1 MLDLYF
7 SSFNPGVPAAAEI
20 TDLPDETKD
29 AEITLKWKEAEN
41 NGAPI
46 TQYTVYQRTV
56 REDGKTLNW
65 IKIKE
70 VTDTSDRKVVVNLG
84 KGKEYEFVVSATN
97 KFGEGG
103 KEDRKIKKIKVLG
116 GRCILAQAP
125 VVQKVNSAIHRINHY
140 PVDNVSG
147 FPNTYPLD
155 SDLSG
160 G

>member
-20 TDLPDETKD
+20 TDLPAETKD

-46 TQYTVYQRTV
+46 TQYTVYLRTV

-103 KEDRKIKKIKVLG
+103 KEDRKIQKIKVLG
-116 GRCILAQAP
+116 GRCILAQ
-125 VVQKVNSAIHRINHY
+125 
-140 PVDNVSG
+140 VS
-147 FPNTYPLD
+147 
-155 SDLSG
+155 
-160 G
+160 

>member
-97 KFGEGG
+97 KFGEGLNAIFQWSG
-103 KEDRKIKKIKVLG
+103 KHDKLKKVSRFSVFILLIISNGSSKSRLVLYN
-116 GRCILAQAP
+116 P
-125 VVQKVNSAIHRINHY
+125 VSLK
-140 PVDNVSG
+140 
-147 FPNTYPLD
+147 F
-155 SDLSG
+155 
-160 G
+160 